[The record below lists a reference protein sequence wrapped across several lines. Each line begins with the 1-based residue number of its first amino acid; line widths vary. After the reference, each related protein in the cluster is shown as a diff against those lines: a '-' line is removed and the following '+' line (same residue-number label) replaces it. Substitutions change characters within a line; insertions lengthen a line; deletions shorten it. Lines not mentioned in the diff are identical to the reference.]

1 MHITKARNLAKALEL
16 RLEDLDLAYFTEGTP
31 EFEAYI
37 ADMLWAQEYARAN
50 RDQMMDNAMREVY
63 AFLGFGRETLR
74 INCHHNFTER
84 EVHEGRELW
93 VTRKGAIRADVGDH
107 GVIPGSMGTRS
118 YIVAGKGNAAS
129 WRSCSHGAGRRHSR
143 TQAKKLFTAADLAAQ
158 MAGKVWLS
166 SRADALL
173 DEIPAA
179 YKDIDKVMA
188 DQADLVEVL
197 HTLRQVLNYKG
208 T

>member
-1 MHITKARNLAKALEL
+1 MKQVLHTI
-16 RLEDLDLAYFTEGTP
+16 GT
-31 EFEAYI
+31 
-37 ADMLWAQEYARAN
+37 
-50 RDQMMDNAMREVY
+50 
-63 AFLGFGRETLR
+63 GRETRR

-84 EVHEGRELW
+84 EVHDGREVW
-93 VTRKGAIRADVGDH
+93 VTRKGAIRADTGDL

-118 YIVAGKGNAAS
+118 YIVAGKGNAES
-129 WRSCSHGAGRRHSR
+129 WLSCSHGAGRRYSR
-143 TQAKKLFTAADLAAQ
+143 TKAKKLFTTDDLAEA
-158 MAGKVWLS
+158 MAGKTWLE
-166 SRADALL
+166 SRAASLV

-179 YKDIDKVMA
+179 YKDIDQVMA